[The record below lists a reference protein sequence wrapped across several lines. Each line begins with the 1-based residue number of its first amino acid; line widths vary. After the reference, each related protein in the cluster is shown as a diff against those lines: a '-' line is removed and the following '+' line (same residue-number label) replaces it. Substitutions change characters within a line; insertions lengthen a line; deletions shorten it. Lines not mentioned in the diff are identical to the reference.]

1 VQQREPLGPEF
12 NDEAVDARK
21 VASRSIETSNKPKRY
36 GIGADEEHNWDAG
49 ARRLSRESR
58 KHARC
63 DDHSHSKLDQISR
76 QRWQSISLVSRPA
89 IFNHYVA
96 AFNVAGFVQAPPETG
111 QSGGVGLRR
120 PRV

>member
-1 VQQREPLGPEF
+1 MSSRQHVSLVSRKYRIVRILKKADRRSAGHQLVQQREPLGPEF

-76 QRWQSISLVSRPA
+76 QRWQS
-89 IFNHYVA
+89 
-96 AFNVAGFVQAPPETG
+96 
-111 QSGGVGLRR
+111 
-120 PRV
+120 